1 MKKLAL
7 WFILAGLVW
16 PGTLEAQQ
24 LPSVLG
30 VEPQPLLAQAIRLD
44 EALSFLGNPLAAEDT
59 ERLRALQQQ
68 ALSPATTG
76 HIQDILDPYCLV
88 MVDIN
93 AEGRVK
99 VVRGPARAVLI
110 QEGWTSFLVKIHNQA
125 GVTARLEVESP
136 NADPLLHRST
146 GAPQV
151 KDENVLTPG
160 QVDNRFLELYLYRN
174 RPLHPRLSGLALEYA
189 VVQIYSK
196 DAGQREAKISFHA
209 GQGSQ
214 DIGFRNAVDILFEI
228 RPSVTVVFHVNDDD
242 GAPTMASFVIMD
254 GVERIKEDREDAPS
268 SDDYRLMMAR
278 SEFRPT
284 TKQRRGIYPLPS
296 RRVAARD
303 AYPDFFFHPQIYRAD
318 GEHVALPPGIYDVTF
333 TRGPEYIPQTKQL
346 VVPPDAD
353 TVEVSFQLKRWIHM
367 AALGWYSADHHVH
380 AAGCSH
386 YESPE
391 EGVRP
396 EHMWRQVVGEDLNI
410 ASALSWGP
418 CWYYQKSFFTGQV
431 HPLSTEQNILRYDVE
446 VSGFPSSHA
455 GHLVLL
461 RLQEDDYPGTNK
473 IEDWPSWT
481 LPVLQWAKEQGG
493 VVGYAHSGWGLAP
506 VEPTDALPNDVTP
519 QCDGIGAN
527 EYVVTV
533 TQDAVDFYSAGDT
546 PAPWEL
552 NMWYHALNNGFRTR
566 LSGETDFPC
575 IFDERV
581 GLARSYARLE
591 GALDYDRYIE
601 AIRDGRSYVSDGS
614 SHLIDF
620 SVDGL
625 EMGTN
630 DSELSLEGPQTVT
643 ITARVA
649 AYLPEEQDET
659 GALIASRALHE
670 QPYWHLERARLG
682 TTRTVPV
689 ELIVNGEPVETRD
702 LVADGAWNDLTFA
715 YAVERSSWVA
725 LRIYPSAH
733 TNPIFVIVDDQ
744 PIRLKQSAAWARRAV
759 DQCWTMKAP
768 RIREDERAAAEAV
781 YNKARAV
788 YDQMIRE
795 ASEN

>member
-1 MKKLAL
+1 
-7 WFILAGLVW
+7 
-16 PGTLEAQQ
+16 
-24 LPSVLG
+24 
-30 VEPQPLLAQAIRLD
+30 
-44 EALSFLGNPLAAEDT
+44 
-59 ERLRALQQQ
+59 
-68 ALSPATTG
+68 
-76 HIQDILDPYCLV
+76 
-88 MVDIN
+88 
-93 AEGRVK
+93 
-99 VVRGPARAVLI
+99 
-110 QEGWTSFLVKIHNQA
+110 
-125 GVTARLEVESP
+125 
-136 NADPLLHRST
+136 ST

-196 DAGQREAKISFHA
+196 DAGKREAKISFHA

-214 DIGFRNAVDILFEI
+214 DIGFRNAIDILFES
-228 RPSVTVVFHVNDDD
+228 RPSVTVIFHVNDDD

-254 GVERIKEDREDAPS
+254 GIERIRDDREDAPS
-268 SDDYRLMMAR
+268 ANDYRLMMAR
-278 SEFRPT
+278 SEFRPA

-303 AYPDFFFHPQIYRAD
+303 AYPDFFFHPQVYRAD
-318 GEHVALPPGIYDVTF
+318 GEHVSLPPGTYDVTF
-333 TRGPEYIPQTKQL
+333 TRGPEYISQTKPL

-353 TVEVSFQLKRWIHM
+353 TVEASFQLKRWIHM
-367 AALGWYSADHHVH
+367 ADLGWYSADHHVH

-410 ASALSWGP
+410 ASALAWGP

-461 RLQEDDYPGTNK
+461 RLQEDDYPGTTR
-473 IEDWPSWT
+473 IEEWPSWT
-481 LPVLQWAKEQGG
+481 LPVLQWAKAQGG
-493 VVGYAHSGWGLAP
+493 VVGYAHSGWGLEP

-533 TQDAVDFYSAGDT
+533 THDAVDFYSAGDT

-591 GALDYDRYIE
+591 GTLDYDRYIE
-601 AIRDGRSYVSDGS
+601 AIRQGRSYVSDGS

-620 SVDGL
+620 SIDGL
-625 EMGTN
+625 ELGTN

-659 GALIASRALHE
+659 GALIASRALHQ

-682 TTRTVPV
+682 TTRSVPV

-768 RIREDERAAAEAV
+768 RIRDDERAAAEAA
-781 YNKARAV
+781 YDKARAV
-788 YDQMIRE
+788 YDQIIRD